1 MLRKDE
7 IKVRAYNVNHL
18 RRQIHGRKDCTIF
31 IPYSCS
37 NEIEKMDHRAKLV
50 VAVDAYSY
58 RGGKYGKRIN

>member
-37 NEIEKMDHRAKLV
+37 NEIKKMDYEAYLVLKDDLKARNIKLKV
-50 VAVDAYSY
+50 E
-58 RGGKYGKRIN
+58 G

>member
-1 MLRKDE
+1 MLKKDE

-37 NEIEKMDHRAKLV
+37 NEIEKMDYESYLSLKERLKTRNIKLKV
-50 VAVDAYSY
+50 EEE
-58 RGGKYGKRIN
+58 R